1 MKKVTIE
8 NILYS
13 PLYLCFKLHAML
25 PLRVLYILSD
35 ILFFPLYYVI
45 RYRRKMVIENMRN
58 SFPEKD
64 DKEILSIERAFYHH
78 FCDYIVETIKLTHI
92 SDKEM
97 RMRTQFYGIE
107 LLDKATAEGRSCLMY
122 LGHYGN
128 WEWVPSVTL
137 WMHNPEVIFAQIY
150 RPLKN
155 KWFDHFFL
163 KLRSRFNSHCIP
175 KQDTLR
181 EIIRYRNSGQP

>member
-35 ILFFPLYYVI
+35 ILFFPLYYII
-45 RYRRKMVIENMRN
+45 RYRRKMVIENMKN

-64 DKEILSIERAFYHH
+64 DKEILRIERAFYHH
-78 FCDYIVETIKLTHI
+78 FCDYIVETIKLMHI

-97 RMRTQFYGIE
+97 RKRTQFYGIE

-128 WEWVPSVTL
+128 WD
-137 WMHNPEVIFAQIY
+137 AQ
-150 RPLKN
+150 N
-155 KWFDHFFL
+155 M
-163 KLRSRFNSHCIP
+163 
-175 KQDTLR
+175 
-181 EIIRYRNSGQP
+181 

>member
-64 DKEILSIERAFYHH
+64 DKEILRIERAFYHH
-78 FCDYIVETIKLTHI
+78 F
-92 SDKEM
+92 
-97 RMRTQFYGIE
+97 
-107 LLDKATAEGRSCLMY
+107 
-122 LGHYGN
+122 
-128 WEWVPSVTL
+128 
-137 WMHNPEVIFAQIY
+137 VII
-150 RPLKN
+150 
-155 KWFDHFFL
+155 
-163 KLRSRFNSHCIP
+163 
-175 KQDTLR
+175 
-181 EIIRYRNSGQP
+181 